1 MQSYAAKNDARGWL
15 ARRTAT
21 TLPLSEGG
29 KGAVS
34 SFAYQGTNSHVIVG
48 APQGYHALVN
58 RPQRFWDHRKF
69 WFQVCLRKL
78 NFGSGSLF
86 SLEDMLRSGEGNR
99 FHQFSPKLELQSLYL

>member
-15 ARRTAT
+15 VRRTAT
-21 TLPLSEGG
+21 TLPFSKRG
-29 KGAVS
+29 KAAVS

-48 APQGYHALVN
+48 APQGCHALVN

-78 NFGSGSLF
+78 TFGRGSLS
-86 SLEDMLRSGEGNR
+86 SLDDIVRPGEAR
-99 FHQFSPKLELQSLYL
+99 RLHQFSPWLEM